1 MLCTPQ
7 TASHILIKVYMG
19 SFHRSCPVFPI
30 IRYNVKQQ
38 LFLRRPCGI
47 WAGLWGGGEVEV
59 QLKSF
64 LTLVLNRVNGQL
76 QTPATLPP

>member
-1 MLCTPQ
+1 
-7 TASHILIKVYMG
+7 MG
-19 SFHRSCPVFPI
+19 
-30 IRYNVKQQ
+30 
-38 LFLRRPCGI
+38 GI
-47 WAGLWGGGEVEV
+47 VGGEVEV

>member
-1 MLCTPQ
+1 MLSTPQ
-7 TASHILIKVYMG
+7 IASHILIKVYIG
-19 SFHRSCPVFPI
+19 SFHQSCPVVPI

-38 LFLRRPCGI
+38 LFLRPYGI
-47 WAGLWGGGEVEV
+47 VVGLWGGGEVEV